1 MVPSL
6 TSSKQQDSH
15 PTLPAIVLGHGDTK
29 LNQCHSAMLCADPIG
44 LIWTFEQQ
52 AKQVFPCAYFYWH
65 GETMVHGIG
74 VVVPVVTSYFGH
86 KRWTFR

>member
-1 MVPSL
+1 
-6 TSSKQQDSH
+6 
-15 PTLPAIVLGHGDTK
+15 
-29 LNQCHSAMLCADPIG
+29 MLCADPIG